1 MAILLDG
8 RTSQN
13 ASYANSIGVA
23 TSSSFQT
30 FGSVGLNLSQ
40 ADANTIIRVQFDGV
54 ITLR

>member
-30 FGSVGLNLSQ
+30 FGSVGLNISQ